1 MPMIPVINRF
11 FDEVLVMVEDEKI
24 RQNRL
29 GMLQRIATLTDG
41 IMDMSFLEGF

>member
-1 MPMIPVINRF
+1 
-11 FDEVLVMVEDEKI
+11 MVEDEKI

-29 GMLQRIATLTDG
+29 GMLQRIARLTDG